1 MHIYSLI
8 DSAYVLHFD
17 LQTIGHFFLASIT
30 MGKYDVISKC
40 HNCSQLSEYC
50 LPEYRNRI
58 LELSF
63 VRETGEKKSY
73 RSSFRAPTCCF
84 KSCCLCSLRIRPLEL
99 ELCIKMIVSIIFEGK
114 QRNKIG
120 EAEDKSKKTIKVKIW
135 FIKL

>member
-63 VRETGEKKSY
+63 VRETGEKNHTGPP
-73 RSSFRAPTCCF
+73 F
-84 KSCCLCSLRIRPLEL
+84 EL
-99 ELCIKMIVSIIFEGK
+99 LLVASRVAASAACG
-114 QRNKIG
+114 
-120 EAEDKSKKTIKVKIW
+120 
-135 FIKL
+135 